1 MFLSIL
7 ISLKIV
13 SIPVFD
19 AMPDASLDDLLVYI
33 QGVLSNYD
41 GVNPE
46 SLSGFLNSSEM
57 NQYIAQG
64 VGQISQT
71 SLIIHFILGALIL
84 VISIVAHFIL
94 FINIVLYHGMSL
106 FEAIK
111 SSLYFNV
118 INGGY
123 LMVVT
128 LGLVIF
134 TILVNVLTNIF
145 TNDYFGIILSSLTG
159 AYAIY
164 LFTWVISN
172 NTKEKK

>member
-1 MFLSIL
+1 M

-19 AMPDASLDDLLVYI
+19 AIPDASLDDLVIYV
-33 QGVLSNYD
+33 QGFLSNYD
-41 GVNPE
+41 GQNPE
-46 SLSGFLNSSEM
+46 SISSFLTSSEM
-57 NQYIAQG
+57 NQYIG
-64 VGQISQT
+64 NGLGNISQA
-71 SLIIHFILGALIL
+71 SLIIHFILGALVLI
-84 VISIVAHFIL
+84 IAIVAHFTI

-118 INGGY
+118 VNGGY

-128 LGLVIF
+128 IGLVAVS
-134 TILVNVLTNIF
+134 LLASVLTGIV
-145 TNDYFGIILSSLTG
+145 TNAYFGLILSSFIG

-164 LFTWVISN
+164 LFTWIISN